1 MKKLFDFPVVFSDP
15 AHDGNPLY
23 PQSVTCYVFDD
34 EGEAWE
40 LYRIDELAKVIGL
53 RPEAFDEFAE
63 EDGVYITAMAFV
75 EMCYYSRSVL
85 SYVKDKQ
92 RPLLFM
98 NLHDMAIDLLG
109 AAASA
114 HFPAQAKIYEQRLE
128 ELRNAAK

>member
-23 PQSVTCYVFDD
+23 PQSVTCHVFDD
-34 EGEAWE
+34 EGEARE
-40 LYRIDELAKVIGL
+40 LYRIDELANVIGL

-63 EDGVYITAMAFV
+63 EDGVHITAMAFV
-75 EMCYYSRSVL
+75 EMCYYSRSIL

-92 RPLLFM
+92 RPLLLI
-98 NLHDMAIDLLG
+98 NLQEMATDLLG

-114 HFPAQAKIYEQRLE
+114 HFPAQAKIYEQRLA
-128 ELRNAAK
+128 ELRNETK

>member
-23 PQSVTCYVFDD
+23 PQSVTCHVFDD

-75 EMCYYSRSVL
+75 EMCYYSRSIL

-98 NLHDMAIDLLG
+98 NLQEMAIDLLG

-114 HFPAQAKIYEQRLE
+114 HFPAQAKIYEQRLA
-128 ELRNAAK
+128 ELRNETK

>member
-1 MKKLFDFPVVFSDP
+1 MKKLFDFPVIFKDP
-15 AHDGNPLY
+15 DHNGNPLY
-23 PQSVTCYVFDD
+23 PQSVTCHVFDD

-63 EDGVYITAMAFV
+63 EDGVHITAMAFV
-75 EMCYYSRSVL
+75 EMCYYSRSIL
-85 SYVKDKQ
+85 SYVRDKQ
-92 RPLLFM
+92 RPLLLI
-98 NLHDMAIDLLG
+98 NLQEMAINLLG

>member
-63 EDGVYITAMAFV
+63 EDGVHITAMAFV
-75 EMCYYSRSVL
+75 EMCYYSRSIL

-92 RPLLFM
+92 RPLLFI
-98 NLHDMAIDLLG
+98 NLQEMAIDLLG

-114 HFPAQAKIYEQRLE
+114 HFPAQAKIYEQRLA
-128 ELRNAAK
+128 ELRNETK

>member
-1 MKKLFDFPVVFSDP
+1 MNKLFDFPVACADP
-15 AHDGNPLY
+15 AHNGNPLY

-40 LYRIDELAKVIGL
+40 LYRIDELAGVLGL

-63 EDGVYITAMAFV
+63 DDGVHITAMAFV
-75 EMCYYSRSVL
+75 EMCYYSRSIL

-92 RPLLFM
+92 RPLLLI
-98 NLHDMAIDLLG
+98 NVKEMAVDLLG
-109 AAASA
+109 AASAA

-128 ELRNAAK
+128 ELRNGAK

>member
-23 PQSVTCYVFDD
+23 PQSVTCHVFDD

-63 EDGVYITAMAFV
+63 EDGVHITAMAFV
-75 EMCYYSRSVL
+75 EMCYYSRSIL

-92 RPLLFM
+92 RPLLLI
-98 NLHDMAIDLLG
+98 NLQEMAIDLLG

-114 HFPAQAKIYEQRLE
+114 HFPAQAKIYEQRLA
-128 ELRNAAK
+128 ELRNETK

>member
-23 PQSVTCYVFDD
+23 PQSVTCHVFDD
-34 EGEAWE
+34 EGEARE

-63 EDGVYITAMAFV
+63 EDGVHITAMAFV
-75 EMCYYSRSVL
+75 EMCYYSRSIL

-92 RPLLFM
+92 RPLLLI
-98 NLHDMAIDLLG
+98 NLQEMATDLLG

-114 HFPAQAKIYEQRLE
+114 HFPAQAKIYEQRLA
-128 ELRNAAK
+128 ELRNETK

>member
-1 MKKLFDFPVVFSDP
+1 MKKLFDFPVIFKDP

-23 PQSVTCYVFDD
+23 PQSVTCHVFDD

-75 EMCYYSRSVL
+75 EMCYYSRSIL
-85 SYVKDKQ
+85 SYVRDKQ
-92 RPLLFM
+92 RPLLLI
-98 NLHDMAIDLLG
+98 NLQEMAVDLLG

>member
-23 PQSVTCYVFDD
+23 PQSVTCHVFDD

-40 LYRIDELAKVIGL
+40 LYRIDELANVIGL

-63 EDGVYITAMAFV
+63 EDGVHITAMAFV
-75 EMCYYSRSVL
+75 EMCYYSRSLL

-92 RPLLFM
+92 RPLLLI

-128 ELRNAAK
+128 ELCNAAE

>member
-1 MKKLFDFPVVFSDP
+1 MKKLFDFPVIFKDP
-15 AHDGNPLY
+15 DHNGNPLY
-23 PQSVTCYVFDD
+23 PQSVTCHVFDD

-75 EMCYYSRSVL
+75 EMCYYSRSIL
-85 SYVKDKQ
+85 SYVRDKQ
-92 RPLLFM
+92 RPLLLM
-98 NLHDMAIDLLG
+98 NLQEMATDLLG

>member
-23 PQSVTCYVFDD
+23 PQSVTCHVFDD

-63 EDGVYITAMAFV
+63 EDGAHITAMAFV
-75 EMCYYSRSVL
+75 EMCYYSRSIL

-92 RPLLFM
+92 RPLLLI
-98 NLHDMAIDLLG
+98 NLQEMAIDLLG

-114 HFPAQAKIYEQRLE
+114 HFPAQAKIYEQRLA
-128 ELRNAAK
+128 ELRNETK

>member
-23 PQSVTCYVFDD
+23 PQSVTCHVFDD
-34 EGEAWE
+34 EGEARE

-63 EDGVYITAMAFV
+63 EDGVHITAMAFV
-75 EMCYYSRSVL
+75 EMCYYSRSIL

-92 RPLLFM
+92 RPLLLI
-98 NLHDMAIDLLG
+98 NLQEMAIDLLG

-114 HFPAQAKIYEQRLE
+114 HFPAQAKIYEQRLA
-128 ELRNAAK
+128 ELRNETK